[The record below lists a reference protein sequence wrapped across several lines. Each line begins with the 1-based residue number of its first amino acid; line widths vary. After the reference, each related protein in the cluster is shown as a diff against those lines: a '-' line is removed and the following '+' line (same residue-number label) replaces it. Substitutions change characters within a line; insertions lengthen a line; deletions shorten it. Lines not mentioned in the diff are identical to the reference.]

1 MEEEDQEPKRTSKL
15 TALIGSE
22 ADTFNGLQ
30 VTVYYSENNWETF
43 EEISLILDE
52 KTTINQLIDAA
63 IYKFKTELFY
73 DNIDKKQYNVML
85 FKKKK
90 RIPND
95 EYPICNLESEVKTFG
110 KTHFCLVEDKNATT
124 ADQEPEKESD
134 KEKEKKK
141 KQKEKE
147 KANNYINSD
156 NVDMNNNDI
165 NNNINKDINKND
177 KKENQDKKESETED
191 NKETKG
197 YKTCGGKCLSCLIF

>member
-22 ADTFNGLQ
+22 ADNFNGLQ
-30 VTVYYSENNWETF
+30 VTVYYSENNWETC

-73 DNIDKKQYNVML
+73 DNIDQKQYNVML

-110 KTHFCLVEDKNATT
+110 KTHFCLVEDKSATT
-124 ADQEPEKESD
+124 ADQEPD
-134 KEKEKKK
+134 KEKENEK

-147 KANNYINSD
+147 KSNNNINKD
-156 NVDMNNNDI
+156 NVDINNNDI

-177 KKENQDKKESETED
+177 KKENQESETEE